1 MKHSGI
7 SQLTI
12 DKQEKKLEQQLKEE
26 LGLNTNHSYWKPY
39 LTHQK
44 KKKNWLLHVS
54 LFLYGVNKKKINK
67 HFVFEKHRNILASSW
82 NIINHQLLGGVR
94 FEMSHV

>member
-1 MKHSGI
+1 VLFFQKTQHEIFKNKARPMKHSGI

-12 DKQEKKLEQQLKEE
+12 DNQEKKLEQQLKEE

-44 KKKNWLLHVS
+44 KKKKLDSYMFPFSFMV
-54 LFLYGVNKKKINK
+54 
-67 HFVFEKHRNILASSW
+67 
-82 NIINHQLLGGVR
+82 
-94 FEMSHV
+94 

>member
-1 MKHSGI
+1 VLFFQKTQHEIFKNKARPMKHSGI

-44 KKKNWLLHVS
+44 KKK
-54 LFLYGVNKKKINK
+54 KIYTYM
-67 HFVFEKHRNILASSW
+67 FTFSFMV
-82 NIINHQLLGGVR
+82 
-94 FEMSHV
+94 

>member
-1 MKHSGI
+1 VLFFQKTQHEIFKNKARPMKHSGI

-12 DKQEKKLEQQLKEE
+12 DKQEQKLEQQLKEE

-44 KKKNWLLHVS
+44 KKNLTLTCFPFPLWC
-54 LFLYGVNKKKINK
+54 
-67 HFVFEKHRNILASSW
+67 E
-82 NIINHQLLGGVR
+82 
-94 FEMSHV
+94 

>member
-12 DKQEKKLEQQLKEE
+12 DKQEQKLDQQLKEE

-44 KKKNWLLHVS
+44 KKKT
-54 LFLYGVNKKKINK
+54 
-67 HFVFEKHRNILASSW
+67 
-82 NIINHQLLGGVR
+82 
-94 FEMSHV
+94 

>member
-44 KKKNWLLHVS
+44 KKK
-54 LFLYGVNKKKINK
+54 KKT
-67 HFVFEKHRNILASSW
+67 
-82 NIINHQLLGGVR
+82 
-94 FEMSHV
+94 

>member
-44 KKKNWLLHVS
+44 KKKKLDSYMFPFSFMV
-54 LFLYGVNKKKINK
+54 
-67 HFVFEKHRNILASSW
+67 
-82 NIINHQLLGGVR
+82 
-94 FEMSHV
+94 

>member
-12 DKQEKKLEQQLKEE
+12 DKQEQKLEQQLKEE

-44 KKKNWLLHVS
+44 KKKKLDSYMFPFSFMVWIKRKSTSILCSKNIETFQLH
-54 LFLYGVNKKKINK
+54 LEI
-67 HFVFEKHRNILASSW
+67 
-82 NIINHQLLGGVR
+82 
-94 FEMSHV
+94 